1 MPKHSYFLVGFDIML
16 ELMQW
21 LLAASGISGFEAP
34 VRDAIRESLGD
45 KLQLE
50 TDSLGNLFGSIGEG
64 EPHILLI
71 AHMDELGF
79 VVTHIEENG
88 CLRFRKIGGIDD
100 RLLPSR
106 PVIVHTKSGPVR
118 GVIGMVPPH
127 LMIDRSQMKKVIP
140 WQELQIDLCTR
151 SREETEAL
159 GVRLLDPITF
169 QKDSFVLQNKYLCG
183 RAIDDRFGCTILLKL
198 VERLTKKSLD
208 RKITFVWS
216 VQEEIGLHGATVI
229 GNRFTPDIVIAVDS
243 YATGDAPD
251 VPFHLAPVRLG
262 DGPVLRLL
270 DNRAIASTELR
281 KQFEGQAENNNIPL
295 QVGATGG
302 GTDGAAIQRAGAG
315 THMMAISVA
324 VRYLHSTVEI
334 CHLDDLNHLLMLL
347 ETSVQKLKLP

>member
-1 MPKHSYFLVGFDIML
+1 ML

-21 LLAASGISGFEAP
+21 LLASTGVSGYEGPIRE
-34 VRDAIRESLGD
+34 AIRESIGD
-45 KLQLE
+45 ILSLKS
-50 TDSLGNLFGSIGEG
+50 DSLGNLYASVGKGD
-64 EPHILLI
+64 PHILMI

-79 VVTHIEENG
+79 VVTHIEDNG

-106 PVIVHTKSGPVR
+106 PVIIHTQSGPVR

-127 LMIDRSQMKKVIP
+127 LMIDRAQMKQVVP

-159 GVRLLDPITF
+159 DVRLLDPITF
-169 QKDSFVLQNKYLCG
+169 QKDSFILQGKYLCG
-183 RAIDDRFGCTILLKL
+183 RAIDDRFGCAILIQLAKAFA
-198 VERLTKKSLD
+198 KKDLD

-216 VQEEIGLHGATVI
+216 VQEEVGLHGATVI
-229 GNRFTPDIVIAVDS
+229 GNRFTPDIVLAIDS

-251 VPFHLAPVRLG
+251 VPYHLAPVTLG
-262 DGPVLRLL
+262 AGPVLRLH

-281 KQFEGQAENNNIPL
+281 KQFEVIAEKASIPL

-302 GTDGAAIQRAGAG
+302 GTDGAAIQRAGMGA
-315 THMMAISVA
+315 HMMAISVA

-334 CHLDDLNHLLMLL
+334 CHLDDLDNLFVLLK
-347 ETSVQKLKLP
+347 TAIKKLKLP

>member
-1 MPKHSYFLVGFDIML
+1 ML

-21 LLAASGISGFEAP
+21 LLAATGVSGFEAP
-34 VRDAIRESLGD
+34 IREVIRESVGD

-64 EPHILLI
+64 SPHILLI

-106 PVIVHTKSGPVR
+106 SVIVHTQSGPVQ

-127 LMIDRSQMKKVIP
+127 LMIDRAQMKQVIP
-140 WQELQIDLCTR
+140 FQELQIDLCTR
-151 SREETEAL
+151 SREETEKL
-159 GVRLLDPITF
+159 GVKLLDPITF
-169 QKDSFVLQNKYLCG
+169 EKSSSVLQGKYLCG
-183 RAIDDRFGCTILLKL
+183 RAIDDRFGCAILIKVLESLSELKP
-198 VERLTKKSLD
+198 D

-229 GNRFTPDIVIAVDS
+229 GNRFTPDIVLAVDS

-262 DGPVLRLL
+262 EGPVLRLL

-281 KQFEGQAENNNIPL
+281 QQLEALAKKHNIPL

-302 GTDGAAIQRAGAG
+302 GTDGAAIQRAGPGA
-315 THMMAISVA
+315 HMMALSVA

-334 CHLDDLNHLLMLL
+334 AHLDDLTNLAKLL
-347 ETSVQKLKLP
+347 EMALQKLKLP

>member
-1 MPKHSYFLVGFDIML
+1 ML
-16 ELMQW
+16 EIMQW
-21 LLAASGISGFEAP
+21 LLASTGVSGYEGPI
-34 VRDAIRESLGD
+34 RDAIRESVGEILP
-45 KLQLE
+45 LE
-50 TDSLGNLFGSIGEG
+50 SDSLGNLFASVGKGS
-64 EPHILLI
+64 PHILLI

-79 VVTHIEENG
+79 VVTHIEDNG

-106 PVIVHTKSGPVR
+106 PVIVHTQSGPVR

-127 LMIDRSQMKKVIP
+127 LMIDRTQMKQVVP

-169 QKDSFVLQNKYLCG
+169 QKDSFVLQGKYLCG
-183 RAIDDRFGCTILLKL
+183 RAIDDRFGCAILIQLAKAFA
-198 VERLTKKSLD
+198 KKDLG

-229 GNRFTPDIVIAVDS
+229 GNRFTPDIVLAIDS

-251 VPFHLAPVRLG
+251 VPYHLAPVKLG
-262 DGPVLRLL
+262 NGPVLRLH
-270 DNRAIASTELR
+270 DNRAIASSELR
-281 KQFEGQAENNNIPL
+281 KQFETIAEKASIPL

-302 GTDGAAIQRAGAG
+302 GTDGAAIQRAGMGAY
-315 THMMAISVA
+315 MMALSVA

-334 CHLDDLNHLLMLL
+334 CHLDDLDHLVALL
-347 ETSVQKLKLP
+347 KTGISKLKLPEMRKT